1 MAAKKKID
9 TPKTRTKAVKA
20 VSKTKKIAEPKSN
33 VKVVK
38 KQGLKKTGKNLES
51 YFSTKKAKSGETAKE
66 KAAEIRKANVA
77 SRAAGKTPVIKI
89 RGGAGMGGMF
99 NTKNR

>member
-1 MAAKKKID
+1 MAKKNVKSVL
-9 TPKTRTKAVKA
+9 KTST
-20 VSKTKKIAEPKSN
+20 KTKKLAEPKSN

-66 KAAEIRKANVA
+66 KAAEIMRENRK
-77 SRAAGKTPVIKI
+77 SKTKPVIKI
-89 RGGAGMGGMF
+89 RSGGGMGGMF